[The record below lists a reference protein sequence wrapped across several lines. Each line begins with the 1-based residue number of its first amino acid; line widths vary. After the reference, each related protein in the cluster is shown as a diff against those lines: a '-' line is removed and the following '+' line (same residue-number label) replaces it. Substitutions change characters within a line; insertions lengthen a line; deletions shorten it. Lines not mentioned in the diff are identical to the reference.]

1 MAEEVDAGTVI
12 VREGDPSDRFYV
24 IARGRVEV
32 TQGGRQL
39 RFEGRGDF
47 FGEIGLLR
55 EVPRTATVTAV
66 EDSEMLTLTREDFLG
81 AVHGTDASMA
91 AAYDIVTAR
100 MG

>member
-1 MAEEVDAGTVI
+1 MPRGATDSAKNFPLDVQVLKCRFNDQVD
-12 VREGDPSDRFYV
+12 
-24 IARGRVEV
+24 V

-39 RFEGRGDF
+39 RVEGPGEF

-66 EDSEMLTLTREDFLG
+66 EDARLLTLTREDFLA